1 VTTPPLATTLRRIA
15 DLAEARGFSDE
26 ASRWRQLGRT
36 AEEHD
41 VRDETTLARIAADG
55 ASDVVRACLD
65 AVVRRGADAI
75 VEETRSALPWIL
87 RRLLELEHVDTRQVR
102 WLGAQQIL
110 TVGELSHALTRAGVA
125 GPLRGHAPGLKNG
138 LDVLRLE
145 RLPVPLGRALSLL
158 EGLLELIGTIAPTV
172 VPFTIAGDV
181 RRSEPL
187 IDWFAVAAAAH
198 DPGDVLGRIDTMPAI
213 QPVRYRR
220 DGRMMVTFGGVEVDV
235 RVARPEAFGTV
246 LHAATGSPTHVS
258 AIGGCAGADPA
269 SDEDALYARAGLP
282 WIAPELRHDTGEIEA
297 ARAGRLPHLIER
309 AHIRGDLHVHTDY
322 SDGRDPVIAMVQA
335 AAALGYAYIAITDH
349 STRSFASRT
358 LTLDSLAR
366 QRDEIAA
373 ARARFP
379 SIEILHGVEVDIM
392 PDGTLDFPD
401 QVLEPFDI
409 VLASLH
415 DRAGHDGAALTRRCL
430 GAIRHPLVNVITH
443 PANRMVGRDTGYD
456 LDFDTIFEAAAGTG
470 TALEVDG
477 APGHLDLDG
486 ALARRAIGAGATL
499 VVDSDCHRASLL
511 ERQMRLGIG
520 TARRGWVEP
529 RHVLNTRP
537 VDEVRRFVARKRQG

>member
-1 VTTPPLATTLRRIA
+1 VTTLPLATTLRRIA
-15 DLAEARGFSDE
+15 DLVDARGLTDE
-26 ASRWRQLGRT
+26 ASRWRQLVRT
-36 AEEHD
+36 AGEHG
-41 VRDETTLARIAADG
+41 VHDEATLARLAADG
-55 ASDVVRACLD
+55 ASGVVRGCLN
-65 AVVRRGADAI
+65 AVAERGADAI
-75 VEETRSALPWIL
+75 VDETRSALPWML
-87 RRLLELEHVDTRQVR
+87 RRLLELDYVDTRQVV

-110 TVGELSHALTRAGVA
+110 TIGELSDALTHAGVN
-125 GPLRGHAPGLKNG
+125 GPLGDHADRLKNG

-145 RLPVPLGRALSLL
+145 RLPVPLGRATTLL
-158 EGLLELIGTIAPTV
+158 EGLLEVIGSVAPTV

-187 IDWFAVAAAAH
+187 VDWFAVAAAAQ
-198 DPGDVLGRIDTMPAI
+198 DPGDMLGRIGTMPEI

-220 DGRMMVTFGGVEVDV
+220 DGRMVVTFGGAEVDV
-235 RVARPEAFGTV
+235 RVARPAAFGTV
-246 LHAATGSPTHVS
+246 LHAATGSPAHVS
-258 AIGGCAGADPA
+258 AMGGSAAADPA
-269 SDEDALYARAGLP
+269 PDEDALYARAGLP

-309 AHIRGDLHVHTDY
+309 EHIRGDLHVHTDY
-322 SDGRDPVIAMVQA
+322 SDGRDPVVAMVQA

-366 QRDEIAA
+366 QRDEIAD

-401 QVLEPFDI
+401 HVLEPFDI

-415 DRAGHDGAALTRRCL
+415 DRAGHDEAALTRRCL

-456 LDFDTIFEAAAGTG
+456 LDFDAIFEAAAETG

-537 VDEVRRFVARKRQG
+537 VEAVRRFVARKRQG